1 MYILGFIKKKVT
13 NVTKFKVS
21 GNSVNGFNIKT
32 VEDCYVDWGDNTEP
46 QIMLGPN
53 DTGNTQRHTYTDGLT
68 EHIISIT
75 GNHKGLRLPR
85 TAPIE
90 LISLS
95 DTITQLN
102 DTCND
107 CSNLTI
113 IASTCI
119 IPPNVQDCSSM
130 FENCTKLSEISENF
144 IIPNSVTNCSS
155 MFSGCSSLTSIP
167 KHLSIPNSVT
177 NCSHMFADCSNL
189 IEVEAGFTLGNSLVD
204 CSSMFSY
211 CSNLTT
217 IPPSMKLPNCI
228 QTCQNMFYYDF
239 SQLSSDISY
248 IWPDEFEYTGTIDLS
263 HMFGS
268 IMASHVP
275 VTGTVPADKLWNSGK
290 TFNSSYCFT
299 SCTSLTN
306 YSEIP
311 AGWK

>member
-1 MYILGFIKKKVT
+1 MF
-13 NVTKFKVS
+13 
-21 GNSVNGFNIKT
+21 
-32 VEDCYVDWGDNTEP
+32 
-46 QIMLGPN
+46 GPN

-102 DTCND
+102 DTCNA

-119 IPPNVQDCSSM
+119 IPPNVQDCSFM
-130 FENCTKLSEISENF
+130 FRNCTKLSEISENV
-144 IIPNSVTNCSS
+144 IIPNSVTNCSY

-177 NCSHMFADCSNL
+177 NCSSMFQSCSSL
-189 IEVEAGFTLGNSLVD
+189 TTIQEGFTLGNSVTNCSYMFEN
-204 CSSMFSY
+204 CSS
-211 CSNLTT
+211 LTT
-217 IPPSMKLPNCI
+217 IPSSMKLPNCI
-228 QTCQNMFYYDF
+228 QTCQSMFNYDF

-248 IWPDEFEYTGTIDLS
+248 IWPDEFEYTGTINLQF
-263 HMFGS
+263 MFGS
-268 IMASHVP
+268 VLASHIP

-290 TFNSSYCFT
+290 TFNSSYCFAA
-299 SCTSLTN
+299 CTSLTN
-306 YSEIP
+306 YDEIP
-311 AGWK
+311 ADWK